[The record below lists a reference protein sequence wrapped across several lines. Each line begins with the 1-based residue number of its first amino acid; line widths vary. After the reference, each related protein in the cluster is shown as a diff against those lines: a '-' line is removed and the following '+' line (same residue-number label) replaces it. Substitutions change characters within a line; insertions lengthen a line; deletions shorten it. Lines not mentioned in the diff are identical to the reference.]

1 MPKVRLKWIEDLKF
15 LAEDEHDHSLV
26 LDPGMEGQNGVGI
39 RPMLLVL
46 MGLGG
51 CMGGDIVSILR
62 KKRVDLKGFEVELE
76 GERAAEHP
84 KPWTTIK
91 VRIKVKGEVPREAL
105 DRAFELSRDKYCS
118 VFATMKNPPEVSF
131 EVGVEA

>member
-1 MPKVRLKWIEDLKF
+1 MPKVRVKWVEELKF

-51 CMGGDIVSILR
+51 CMGGDIVSILK
-62 KKRVDLKGFEVELE
+62 KKRVDLAGFEIVVE
-76 GERAAEHP
+76 GERAEEHP
-84 KPWTTIK
+84 KRWTK
-91 VRIKVKGEVPREAL
+91 LVMRITAKGEVPREAL

-118 VFATMKNPPEVSF
+118 VFATVKNPPEVSF
-131 EVGVEA
+131 EVGLEA

>member
-1 MPKVRLKWIEDLKF
+1 MPKVRLKWIEELKF
-15 LAEDEHDHSLV
+15 LAEDEHGHSLV

-51 CMGGDIVSILR
+51 CMGGDIVSILK
-62 KKRVDLKGFEVELE
+62 KKRVDLADFEIVVE
-76 GERAAEHP
+76 GDRAEEHP
-84 KPWTTIK
+84 KRWTK
-91 VRIKVKGEVPREAL
+91 LVMRITAKGGVPREAL

-118 VFATMKNPPEVSF
+118 VFATVKNPPEVSF

>member
-1 MPKVRLKWIEDLKF
+1 MPKVRLKWIEELKF

-51 CMGGDIVSILR
+51 CMGGDIVSILK
-62 KKRVDLKGFEVELE
+62 KKRVDLAGFEIVVE
-76 GERAAEHP
+76 GERAEEHP
-84 KPWTTIK
+84 KRWTK
-91 VRIKVKGEVPREAL
+91 LVMRITAKGEVPREAL
-105 DRAFELSRDKYCS
+105 GRAFELSRDKYCS
-118 VFATMKNPPEVSF
+118 VFATIKNPPEVSF

>member
-26 LDPGMEGQNGVGI
+26 IDPGMEGKNGVGMK
-39 RPMLLVL
+39 PMLLVL
-46 MGLGG
+46 MALGG

-62 KKRVDLKGFEVELE
+62 KKRVELKGFEVTVE
-76 GERAAEHP
+76 GERAEEHP
-84 KPWTTIK
+84 KRWTKI
-91 VRIKVKGEVPREAL
+91 VMRIKARGNVPPEAL
-105 DRAFELSRDKYCS
+105 SRAFELSRENYCS